1 MAAPKIQLRRSSVSG
16 KKPTTTQLQLGELAV
31 NTYDGKVY
39 IKQDTDGVGVGTTVV
54 TVNPWEINEGETE
67 LSFSGSV
74 SVGGSITAGTLHGDG
89 NAITNF
95 PLENLSDVTLT
106 NVGQHDILTYHN
118 GEGWLNDPGASR
130 VVQEIRNTSGVA
142 ITEGYPVYQTGYNQG
157 SERVEIAIS
166 DASDPTKMPALGIIH
181 NADLGNNSNGFVI
194 VSGIADG
201 IDTSDFSEGDELWVA
216 VGGGLTNSRP
226 TNPNDLVQKIGVVLR
241 SSAGTGSILVQGAG
255 RTNDVPNKIS
265 IGNSITAGSFYGGT
279 YYGDGSGLT
288 GVVADTDNDW
298 VRDSAGIHT
307 TAKVGVGTETANS
320 AYDLHVVGSG
330 QTALFVQGGARV
342 SGMLSVGENTI
353 TLDGQNNIIYV
364 GDEVLISGDSINIGG
379 DISIGSTASGINT
392 CPNVLYVAKD
402 GLDISNG
409 TSIDTAK
416 GTIGGALAVAKPGTT
431 IFVKSGTYIESNPLT
446 VPTGVSIVGDSLRE
460 VTVTPQTATSDLFY
474 VNKGTLLQ
482 GMTFSGHTAPAAAVA
497 FPPTK
502 AINVGGTQWES
513 PYVRNCTSNTTT
525 GTGMRIDGKL
535 ADGLKSMVVDSYT
548 QYNQGGVGIALT
560 NQGYAQLVSAFTVCC
575 DKAITAH
582 KGGQCSLTN
591 SNCDFGNFGLVAD
604 GVSDLQFQGETTALA
619 AAGSDTVSIDVST
632 NTLNISGF
640 VYDNLSGLATVTT
653 SADHGFLVGMGVT
666 LSDIVLSCDAGTKT
680 YPDRV
685 SVYDVR
691 EVPSSTSFIINAGI
705 STLTHTYSSGGTAA
719 IDVDRPYEGQI
730 VYFGD
735 LYNTVQE
742 ITVTNGGSGY
752 TSTPDVTISAPTGPN
767 GRTSTARATVVD
779 GVVTEITVISSGS
792 QYEATPTVTIGAP
805 DSGVTAAASA
815 VLLPTYYTINS
826 STPISSGITTVTLDE
841 NLLNSVG
848 STTEVNFYQQSKIV
862 ASSHTFEYVGTGV
875 DITTATPKR
884 GGVPIPENEVVMTNG
899 GKVVYTSTDQ
909 AGNFRIGEDFTINQ
923 NTGTISGRAFS
934 QSLFAQMTPFILA
947 LSD

>member
-31 NTYDGKVY
+31 NTHDGKVY

-89 NAITNF
+89 NTITNF
-95 PLENLSDVTLT
+95 PLGNLSDVTLT
-106 NVGQHDILTYHN
+106 NVGQHDILGYHD
-118 GEGWLNDPGASR
+118 GEGWLNDPGVSR
-130 VVQEIRNTSGVA
+130 VVQEVRNTSGVA

-157 SERVEIAIS
+157 SDRIEIAIAESS
-166 DASDPTKMPALGIIH
+166 DSTKMPAIGLVH
-181 NADLGNNSNGFVI
+181 DAVLGNNQNGYVI
-194 VSGIADG
+194 VSGIADS
-201 IDTSDFSEGDELWVA
+201 IDTSDYSEGDEVWVA

-241 SSAGTGSILVQGAG
+241 SNATTGSILVQGAG

-353 TLDGQNNIIYV
+353 TLDGQNNVIYV

-402 GLDISNG
+402 GLDVSNG

-416 GTIGGALAVAKPGTT
+416 LTIAGALAVAQSGDT
-431 IFVKSGTYIESNPLT
+431 IFVKSGTYTEANPLT
-446 VPTGVSIVGDSLRE
+446 VPAGVSIVGDSLRE

-482 GMTFSGHTAPAAAVA
+482 GMTFTGHTAPAAAVA
-497 FPPTK
+497 FPPGGAT
-502 AINVGGTQWES
+502 NVGGGKWES

-525 GTGMRIDGKL
+525 GTGMRIDGAL
-535 ADGLKSMVVDSYT
+535 AESLKSMVVDSYT
-548 QYNQGGVGIALT
+548 QYNQGGVGIAIT
-560 NQGYAQLVSAFTVCC
+560 NEGYAQLVSAFTVCC
-575 DKAITAH
+575 DVAISAH
-582 KGGQCSLTN
+582 KGGQCSLSN

-604 GVSDLQFQGETTALA
+604 GVSDLQFSGTTDALA
-619 AAGSDTVSIDVST
+619 P
-632 NTLNISGF
+632 SG
-640 VYDNLSGLATVTT
+640 T
-653 SADHGFLVGMGVT
+653 SV
-666 LSDIVLSCDAGTKT
+666 
-680 YPDRV
+680 V
-685 SVYDVR
+685 SVDV
-691 EVPSSTSFIINAGI
+691 
-705 STLTHTYSSGGTAA
+705 GTATT
-719 IDVDRPYEGQI
+719 RPYSGQV
-730 VYFGD
+730 VYFD
-735 LYNTVQE
+735 TLYNTVQE
-742 ITVTNGGSGY
+742 ITITNGGSGY
-752 TSTPDVTISAPTGPN
+752 TSTPDVTFTAPTGPN
-767 GRTSTARATVVD
+767 GRTATARATVTD
-779 GVVTEITVISSGS
+779 GVVTAITLISSGS
-792 QYEATPTVTIGAP
+792 QYEATPTITIGAP
-805 DSGVTAAASA
+805 DSGVTALATAE
-815 VLLPTYYTINS
+815 LLPTYYTINS

-848 STTEVNFYQQSKIV
+848 SSAAVNFYQQSKIV
-862 ASSHTFEYVGTGV
+862 ASSHTFEYVGSGI

-884 GGVPIPENEVVMTNG
+884 GGVAIPANEVVMTNG

-909 AGNFRIGEDFTINQ
+909 AGNFKIGDDLTINQ
-923 NTGTISGRAFS
+923 NTGTISGRAFT